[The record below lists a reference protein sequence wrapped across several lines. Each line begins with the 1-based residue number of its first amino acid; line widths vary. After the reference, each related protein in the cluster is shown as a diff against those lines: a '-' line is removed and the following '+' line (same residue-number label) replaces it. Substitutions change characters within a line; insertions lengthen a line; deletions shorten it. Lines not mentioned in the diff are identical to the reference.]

1 MGLSTVSSGISYISS
16 GPVDLYLQL
25 LVQAFLRTV
34 FYILISSP
42 VLWVDLY
49 LQLLVQAF
57 LRTVFYILIS
67 SPVLW
72 VDLYLQLRE
81 YSTGC
86 FDFPI
91 FPVNRVPSLI
101 ILSLPLSPSHR
112 PHRPKANKYTMI
124 RYLLIHVSDHL

>member
-1 MGLSTVSSGISYISS
+1 MGIITVYSSLLVQAFLSFVFHIISS
-16 GPVDLYLQL
+16 PILWVDLNLQL

-34 FYILISSP
+34 FYVISSP
-42 VLWVDLY
+42 VLWVNLY

-57 LRTVFYILIS
+57 LSFVFYITS
-67 SPVLW
+67 SPILW

-101 ILSLPLSPSHR
+101 VLSLPLSPSHS
-112 PHRPKANKYTMI
+112 PHRPY
-124 RYLLIHVSDHL
+124 